1 MGSEREIASS
11 LVWCP
16 GCGHSRACDGCR
28 ARDGRLVAQRT
39 PCRCTPTALPAVHD
53 DTCPTVAEAR
63 ALGLDPARDFAPP
76 VIHRRVEEPVWVR
89 RGGRWVQQGVS
100 VRFVP
105 VSVREV
111 IA

>member
-1 MGSEREIASS
+1 MSAST
-11 LVWCP
+11 WCP

-28 ARDGRLVAQRT
+28 ARDGKLVAQRT
-39 PCRCTPTALPAVHD
+39 PCRCTPTARAVHD
-53 DTCPTVAEAR
+53 ESCPTVAEAR
-63 ALGLDPARDFAPP
+63 ALGLDPERDFAPP
-76 VIHRRVEEPVWVR
+76 LLHRRVEEPVWVR
-89 RGGRWVQQGVS
+89 KDARWVQHGVS